1 MRETKALALTGVTFF
16 LWIAA
21 AGAIER
27 MKLPV
32 FALTDNAG
40 RTVVS
45 TQLARPGNW
54 LLVYV
59 GTDCPPCESVL
70 RSVGPEEAPSLAPR
84 MAIVVNSTDAEA
96 IDGLVGRYPSL
107 AGASWYADAA
117 EGAQALRVT
126 TVPAVFGVRDG
137 TIEWSVAGV
146 LSDPTDIKT
155 IMSNWIR

>member
-1 MRETKALALTGVTFF
+1 MTKALAFTGATIL
-16 LWIAA
+16 LWTAGAA
-21 AGAIER
+21 AIER
-27 MKLPV
+27 MTLPA
-32 FALTDNAG
+32 FALTDSAG
-40 RTVVS
+40 RTVLS
-45 TQLARPGNW
+45 SQLTRPGNW

-70 RSVGPEEAPSLAPR
+70 NAVDQEEGAALAPR

-96 IDGLVGRYPSL
+96 IERTVRRHPRL

-117 EGAQALRVT
+117 DGAQALRAT
-126 TVPAVFGVRDG
+126 TVPAIFGLRDG

-146 LSDPTDIKT
+146 LNDPTDIKT

>member
-1 MRETKALALTGVTFF
+1 MRMTKALALTGAAIF
-16 LWIAA
+16 LWTAA

-32 FALTDNAG
+32 FALTDSAG

-45 TQLARPGNW
+45 NQLARPGNW

-70 RSVGPEEAPSLAPR
+70 KSVGAEEAPSLAPR
-84 MAIVVNSTDAEA
+84 MVIVVNSTDAEA
-96 IDGLVGRYPSL
+96 IEGLVRRHPSL
-107 AGASWYADAA
+107 AGAAWYADAA
-117 EGAQALRVT
+117 EGARALRVE

-146 LSDPTDIKT
+146 LTDPTDIKT
-155 IMSNWIR
+155 IISNWVR